1 MNRTILSTTGV
12 LVLLGLAACGG
23 SDVDDDAEVSREVIT
38 EQGTETVEV
47 EMQVPTVDT
56 MVVERRVD
64 IDTAVSVDTIENP
77 PAERRDP

>member
-64 IDTAVSVDTIENP
+64 IDTAVSVDTIEKP
-77 PAERRDP
+77 PVEQREP